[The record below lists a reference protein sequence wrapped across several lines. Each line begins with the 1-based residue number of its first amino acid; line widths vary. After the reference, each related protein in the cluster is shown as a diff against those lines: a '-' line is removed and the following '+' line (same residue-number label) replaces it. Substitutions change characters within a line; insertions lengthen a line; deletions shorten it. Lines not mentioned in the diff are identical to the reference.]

1 MLFSAKSTLLVL
13 AKMCYL
19 TGLLFKK
26 TKKSLNMNSLP
37 AMEAPSPRE
46 SPVEVGI
53 WPSENKGPKSEPE
66 MAK

>member
-26 TKKSLNMNSLP
+26 ATKKNLNMNSLP
-37 AMEAPSPRE
+37 VMEAPSPLGKPSGGGDLAIRE
-46 SPVEVGI
+46 QR
-53 WPSENKGPKSEPE
+53 
-66 MAK
+66 AKE

>member
-1 MLFSAKSTLLVL
+1 MLFSAKSALLVL

-26 TKKSLNMNSLP
+26 KKKSKHEQPSRDGSPLP
-37 AMEAPSPRE
+37 PWE